1 MNLDMVVFYSWIRAN
16 NHSLLL
22 LRKIVRIFRKIHP
35 VAMSRYRKSVDWVDL
50 GPVVVVRVQDVG
62 SGDSDVII
70 DAGYCDVVCVVLAG
84 RYASGWVTG
93 SAQIISTTRSPY

>member
-1 MNLDMVVFYSWIRAN
+1 M
-16 NHSLLL
+16 
-22 LRKIVRIFRKIHP
+22 
-35 VAMSRYRKSVDWVDL
+35 DL

-84 RYASGWVTG
+84 RYGIGLGYGQCTD
-93 SAQIISTTRSPY
+93 YLYD